1 MRKKVNLQK
10 KKIGLCHRY
19 ALGIS
24 VNSEELATISEAK
37 LLRPMNRIY
46 LLFFVVIT
54 AAFSNCR
61 SNKPPALVE
70 QFSPITHAD
79 TIYVSSYME
88 EDAQGQA
95 IPAIKLYEALDA
107 FLLDKMVYPLDST
120 DMEAFG
126 QWTLPIDEQF
136 DGFLLEIQQ
145 SWFVFKYL
153 LIFSKER
160 KKFVDLI
167 PLGQFYGG
175 DGGQIRMESWLF
187 KQGDNGYPR
196 ILVRTSEHS
205 LQITEDGPEDTYE
218 DQVHLLQW
226 NKISFETIT
235 VPDAGQLIQAYPMK
249 W

>member
-1 MRKKVNLQK
+1 
-10 KKIGLCHRY
+10 
-19 ALGIS
+19 
-24 VNSEELATISEAK
+24 
-37 LLRPMNRIY
+37 MNRIF
-46 LLFFVVIT
+46 LFFFVVII

-70 QFSPITHAD
+70 QFAPITHAD

-95 IPAIKLYEALDA
+95 ILATKLYEALDA

-153 LIFSKER
+153 LIFSNEK

-175 DGGQIRMESWLF
+175 DGGQIRIESWIF
-187 KQGDNGYPR
+187 QQSNDSYPN

-205 LQITEDGPEDTYE
+205 LLITDDGFEDSYE
-218 DQVHLLQW
+218 DWVHLLQW
-226 NKISFETIT
+226 NKSSFETTT
-235 VPDAGQLIQAYPMK
+235 VPDSNQLIQAYPMK